1 MNSHENAPLPVLD
14 FLRRH
19 LAEELGPEDH
29 THLRYPTAVS
39 RLLGLELVAVAE
51 RSARVRLLADVDKHG
66 NQQGT
71 IHGGTLCELA
81 DAAIGTAHSTV
92 VGVDESFT
100 SLDLNARFLRPAWSG
115 PLTADAHCTHAGR
128 SISQYAC
135 EITRE
140 DGKTVATITSAV
152 LTLRGESA
160 RGR

>member
-1 MNSHENAPLPVLD
+1 VSPRPDPLTVLE
-14 FLRRH
+14 FLRRQ
-19 LAEELGPEDH
+19 LAGELEAEDR

-51 RSARVRLLADVDKHG
+51 RSARIRLMADVDKHG

-92 VGVDESFT
+92 IGVDESFT
-100 SLDLNARFLRPAWSG
+100 SLDLNARFLRPSWSG
-115 PLTADAHCTHAGR
+115 PLTADARCTHAGR
-128 SISQYAC
+128 SISQYTC
-135 EITRE
+135 DITRE
-140 DGKTVATITSAV
+140 DGKTVATVTSAV
-152 LTLRGESA
+152 LTLRGEAA